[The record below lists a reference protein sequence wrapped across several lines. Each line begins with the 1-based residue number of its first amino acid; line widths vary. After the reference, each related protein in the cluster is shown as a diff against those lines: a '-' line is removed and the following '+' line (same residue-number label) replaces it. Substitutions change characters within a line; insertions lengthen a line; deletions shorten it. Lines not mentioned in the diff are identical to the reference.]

1 MSLRT
6 LLISIVVAG
15 VLAGLVLISRGLGG
29 SAGGED
35 LKSQTL
41 GIDAVSIVEIE
52 LRRNGVGADA
62 EIARR
67 VPGGVDQWRLYLDGS
82 DDDGSGW
89 SGDPVRVRSVL
100 RALATASIAVDD
112 EEGIGEV
119 FGTLMLKDQD
129 SSSTEIRF
137 GDSAAGGFV
146 HAEIVDRGT
155 DGIATR
161 RWFGRIERSLR
172 DSLFGGGL
180 NAWRS
185 LDLFE
190 MTMSELSRAQIRAG
204 VDEAELRRDSTG
216 WRVSP
221 WDVPANPEMVG
232 GMLGLTLG
240 LKAERFYD
248 EGIYTDDLTGLDEP
262 IARISLWRGADVGS
276 GTVISIGSG
285 VDNTGKEVFARY
297 ALDDGRSYVIAV
309 LTEGLNRLTA
319 SPLAYVKKT
328 MGGIGR
334 ADIARVSIL
343 GVDGKS
349 RFEVRSSLDSWVR
362 VSKGN
367 EVAATPSEGK
377 AIERLLSVIASEPA
391 QRVYS
396 GSDTRGEGFAV
407 IGAVVLTGR
416 DGHEVRHEAAIVPG
430 ADGMRLHLSRSFED
444 EAGLVWVF
452 GSPEAAGTGA
462 WIAAMGTVPS
472 ESD

>member
-29 SAGGED
+29 SAEGED
-35 LKSQTL
+35 LRSRVL
-41 GIDAVSIVEIE
+41 GIDVVSVVEIE
-52 LRRNGVGADA
+52 LRRNGDGADT
-62 EIARR
+62 ETARR
-67 VPGGVDQWRLYLDGS
+67 VPGGVDQWRLYLDGE
-82 DDDGSGW
+82 DQDESGW

-112 EEGIGEV
+112 EEEIGGV
-119 FGTLMLKDQD
+119 YGTLMLKDQD

-180 NAWRS
+180 EAWRS
-185 LDLFE
+185 LELFD
-190 MTMSELSRAQIRAG
+190 MTMSEVTRGVVRAG
-204 VDEAELRRDSTG
+204 ADETELRRDSSG
-216 WRVSP
+216 WKVLP
-221 WDVPANPEMVG
+221 WEVGAEPEMVG

-248 EGIYTDDLTGLDEP
+248 EGIYTNDLTGLDEP
-262 IARISLWRGADVGS
+262 IAAITLWT
-276 GTVISIGSG
+276 GTDTGDGTAISIGSG

-297 ALDDGRSYVIAV
+297 SLDDGRSFVIAV

-319 SPLAYVKKT
+319 SRVAYVKKRV
-328 MGGIGR
+328 GGIAR

-396 GSDTRGEGFAV
+396 GTDGRGEGFAV

-416 DGHEVRHEAAIVPG
+416 DGNEHRHEAAIVPG
-430 ADGMRLHLSRSFED
+430 TDGMRLHLSRSFED
-444 EAGLVWVF
+444 DAGLVWVF

-462 WIAAMGTVPS
+462 WIAAMGSVPGA
-472 ESD
+472 SD